1 MRTVIG
7 FAAASVVF
15 GLAALAA
22 ADEGKETKVDLDDL
36 PEAVVDEIE
45 EEFEGAKIRAAE
57 KGMDDG
63 ETFYEVEIKQGERS
77 LDVVLDEDGEIEEVA
92 REIDADD
99 LPKAV
104 TAALNKKFRNPK
116 IREAEKVRE
125 YEDDDDGDDSGDA
138 KAKSKDDDED
148 DADDDDDKP
157 GKKQSAGDDDDDD
170 DDDRDGKK
178 DKDDAEDDDDEDEE
192 GEVSYEVEL
201 VTADGKMLE
210 VEVSADGREIEVE
223 ATGDDGEEGGARKDD
238 DRDDDDGKKRDD
250 DDDRG
255 EKDDN

>member
-7 FAAASVVF
+7 FAATSLVF

-22 ADEGKETKVDLDDL
+22 ADEGKETKIDLDDL

-57 KGMDDG
+57 KGTDDG
-63 ETFYEVEIKQGERS
+63 ETFFEVEIKQGERS
-77 LDVVLDEDGEIEEVA
+77 LDVVLDADGEIEEVA
-92 REIDADD
+92 REIDVDD

-104 TAALNKKFRNPK
+104 TTALNKKFRNPK
-116 IREAEKVRE
+116 IKEAEKVRE
-125 YEDDDDGDDSGDA
+125 YEDDDDGDDDA
-138 KAKSKDDDED
+138 KAKSKDDDDDGED
-148 DADDDDDKP
+148 ADDDDKP
-157 GKKQSAGDDDDDD
+157 GKKQKADD

-178 DKDDAEDDDDEDEE
+178 DKDDAEGDDDEDED

-201 VTADGKMLE
+201 VTADGKTLE
-210 VEVSADGREIEVE
+210 VEVSADGKEIEVE
-223 ATGDDGEEGGARKDD
+223 ATGDDGEEGQAGKDD

-250 DDDRG
+250 DRG